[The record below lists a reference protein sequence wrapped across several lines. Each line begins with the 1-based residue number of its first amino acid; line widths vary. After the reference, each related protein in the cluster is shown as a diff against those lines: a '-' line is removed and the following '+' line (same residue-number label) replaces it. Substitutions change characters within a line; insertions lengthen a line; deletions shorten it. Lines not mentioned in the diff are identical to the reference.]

1 MGEYLNLKLG
11 KAPRTTLLL
20 EHWLSQT
27 HCKPVSIWNFT
38 IRELISLKPTR
49 ICTNRKMDAMKQHR
63 QS

>member
-1 MGEYLNLKLG
+1 MGEYINLKLG
-11 KAPRTTLLL
+11 KAPRITSLL

-27 HCKPVSIWNFT
+27 HCKTVLIWNFMPS
-38 IRELISLKPTR
+38 ELISLKPTR